1 MQAHPLG
8 NGATNI
14 ILINKEKIQRTII
27 KNKTIMTTFFIEA
40 LVFILVLLLFALFA
54 SWIGKFNGN
63 RKEQFIEKT
72 LSRKEA
78 FIDKSIENVL
88 DKVSTT
94 VTSCIDMARDS
105 SKIGPWYLV
114 VYTQDSNY
122 PIWISNNTIRSVHP
136 DSANNKI
143 IVKQF
148 NGEDMVIENVIS
160 YELCSANE
168 MCDYDM

>member
-1 MQAHPLG
+1 M
-8 NGATNI
+8 NI
-14 ILINKEKIQRTII
+14 IFSTII
-27 KNKTIMTTFFIEA
+27 AII
-40 LVFILVLLLFALFA
+40 ILLLFTIFA
-54 SWIGKFNGN
+54 AWIGKFNA
-63 RKEQFIEKT
+63 KDKLAFIEKT

-78 FIDKSIENVL
+78 FIDRAIEKVL

-94 VTSCIDMARDS
+94 VTSGIDMAMDS

-122 PIWISNNTIRSVHP
+122 PIWISNNNIRSVHP
-136 DSANNKI
+136 DPANNKI

-148 NGEDMVIENVIS
+148 NGEDMVIENVEN
-160 YELCSANE
+160 YEMCSGND